1 MPKNQPT
8 AIATHMKAASVHA
21 QSGLRLTVHW
31 SAWPKS
37 MTGTMVSR
45 ANTTGC
51 RQGSCSSV
59 RWAHHRAGIEKLT
72 PYELRHTAASLLSDQ
87 GQPMERVADL
97 LGHDG
102 VRMLSEVYRHAV
114 TPTVDVAAEPMERLM
129 RATKSERSAPHVAP
143 SAGQDEAGHDDG
155 QGDALATPG
164 GP

>member
-1 MPKNQPT
+1 
-8 AIATHMKAASVHA
+8 
-21 QSGLRLTVHW
+21 
-31 SAWPKS
+31 
-37 MTGTMVSR
+37 
-45 ANTTGC
+45 
-51 RQGSCSSV
+51 
-59 RWAHHRAGIEKLT
+59 
-72 PYELRHTAASLLSDQ
+72 
-87 GQPMERVADL
+87 MERVADL